1 MDLKDRLLGKDIK
14 IHAYGVNSGT
24 SLLNLNDFAV
34 NQVLPAFMGA
44 GFKLDITSSDN
55 TKDVAA
61 GTGAKKVKV
70 YGLGVGYVPLVEEIA
85 LNGQTAVTT
94 VNTFL
99 RVFAVAVS
107 LVGTDGVQAGD
118 IYIIKT
124 GSSTWAA
131 GVPNTLTA
139 ASVICKILIAQGVGY
154 TGYWTVPADKTDVN
168 GTAQNVR
175 KAKLMS
181 ITPSGGIQNARLL
194 IQAQPNLDTDN
205 AMATVWETVVA
216 GLTAG
221 AAGWIELIDM
231 QEDFDAGTDIVL
243 KVIPLVA
250 GGSISAQLH
259 IRYV

>member
-1 MDLKDRLLGKDIK
+1 MDLTDRLFGHDVK
-14 IHAYGVNSGT
+14 IHAFGVNSGT
-24 SLLNLNDFAV
+24 SILNLNDFAV
-34 NQVLPAFMGA
+34 NQVLPVFYGA

-70 YGLGVGYVPLVEEIA
+70 YGLGVGYVPLIEEIA
-85 LNGQTAVTT
+85 LNGNTAVTT

-107 LVGTDGVQAGD
+107 LVGTDKVQAGD

-124 GSSTWAA
+124 GSSTWSG
-131 GVPNTLTA
+131 GVPSTLTA
-139 ASVICKILIAQGVGY
+139 ATVVCKILIANGVGY
-154 TGYWTVPADKTDVN
+154 TGYWTVPADKLAFDGSTPVKK
-168 GTAQNVR
+168 

-181 ITPSGGIQNARLL
+181 LTPSGAVQNAKIL

-205 AMATVWETVVA
+205 AMATVLETVVA

-221 AAGWIELIDM
+221 GVGYVKLEHM
-231 QEDFDAGTDIVL
+231 NEDFDAGTDIVL
-243 KVIPLVA
+243 KQVPLVA
-250 GGSISAQLH
+250 AGQISAILH